1 MTNLER
7 LLQSVPSYVDS
18 RSEKMF
24 DWTLNATIEL
34 RKLVAENE
42 QLRKQLQDLP
52 TLIEGMSVSVDVST
66 CDEDAGNRYFGTV
79 TEVMAHADGKHG
91 VVLLVQDAVPNFEIE
106 ELKTYQQFLRDF
118 VDHSREVDLGGAD
131 LVVTTCELLERA
143 EDMLKGHQ

>member
-34 RKLVAENE
+34 RKLSTENE
-42 QLRKQLQDLP
+42 QLRKQLQELP

-106 ELKTYQQFLRDF
+106 GQQ
-118 VDHSREVDLGGAD
+118 
-131 LVVTTCELLERA
+131 
-143 EDMLKGHQ
+143 